1 MKERCMNRRE
11 VIAAAG
17 MIPVIAYAA
26 PGGTKTSIS
35 IKADE
40 FYVNNF
46 PSYPGRVFRG
56 KKIQGLL
63 LNSRM
68 VQGIFDDKN
77 PATCGR
83 WAYPDTGVWDAERN
97 TNEFIAA
104 MPLWRAHGVLSFTVN
119 LQGGSPEGYSKTQPW
134 ETGAIAPD
142 GSLRPDFMRRL
153 KKILDRADTL
163 GMVPIVGI
171 FYFGQDNRIADEAA
185 VKKAVRN
192 ATLWILSHGYHNV
205 LLEIANECDI
215 PAYDH
220 DIIKPARIHEL
231 IEIAKKIRVGS
242 RRLLTGVSF
251 GGGTLPNQKVVEASD
266 YLLLHGNGVADP
278 AKIASMVQQ
287 TRRLAGYRP
296 MPIMFN
302 EDDHF
307 DFDQPINNL
316 VAALGEYA
324 SWGYFDPGISNYS
337 DGYQCPPI
345 NWGLNTTRKLDF
357 FKFAKD
363 VAGT

>member
-1 MKERCMNRRE
+1 MERCVNRRE
-11 VIAAAG
+11 FIVAAG
-17 MIPVIAYAA
+17 SIPLMAHAA
-26 PGGTKTSIS
+26 PGSAKTSVS

-40 FYVNNF
+40 FYLNGI
-46 PSYPGRVFRG
+46 PTYSGRMFRD

-68 VQGIFDDKN
+68 VQGIFDDNN
-77 PATCGR
+77 PETRTR
-83 WAYPDTGVWDAERN
+83 WAYPDTGVWDANRN
-97 TNEFIAA
+97 TQEFIDA
-104 MPLWRAHGVLSFTVN
+104 MPIWRNHGVLSFTIN

-153 KKILDRADTL
+153 RTILDRAEML
-163 GMVPIVGI
+163 GMVPVVGI
-171 FYFGQDNRIADEAA
+171 FYFGQDQRVTDEAA

-192 ATLWILSHGYHNV
+192 TARWILSHGYRNV

-220 DIIKPARIHEL
+220 DIIKPARVHEL
-231 IEIAKKIRVGS
+231 IEIAKAVRVGN

-251 GGGTLPNQKVVEASD
+251 GGGTLPNQKVIETSD
-266 YLLLHGNGVADP
+266 YLLLHGNGVHEP
-278 AKIASMVQQ
+278 AKIAAMVHQAR
-287 TRRLAGYRP
+287 TSKGYRP

-307 DFDQPINNL
+307 DFDQPVNNMM
-316 VAALGEYA
+316 ASIGEYA
-324 SWGYFDPGISNYS
+324 SWGYFDPGISNYA

-345 NWGLNTTRKLDF
+345 NWGLNTSRKAAF
-357 FKFAKD
+357 FKFAKE
-363 VAGT
+363 VTGV